1 MKSLVKLNG
10 LVHGGSLSRLCQT
23 ALEVVV
29 TLTAALLLA
38 ATTTGAV
45 AGTTGVPSFGSNPG
59 NLRMFKYV
67 PNLRATP
74 ALVVALHGCL
84 QSASAYD
91 DETGWTQFADK
102 WGFALLLPEQ
112 KNDNNSIAC
121 FNWFLPGDI
130 ERDKGEA
137 LSIKQMIDKM
147 KTDHTIDPRRIYVT
161 GLSAGGA
168 MTAVMLATYPE
179 IFAGGAIIAGLP
191 YKCATTVNEAR
202 NSCMQPG
209 KNLSPSEWGNRVRR
223 ATNNAGP
230 WPKVSIWQ
238 GDADPTVNPMN
249 ATELMEQWTD
259 VHGIDQ
265 IPEVQDAIKG
275 YPHKAYQ
282 DANGNALVETYS
294 ITGMGHGTP
303 VDPKGSGEDQC
314 GKASAFILDKKI
326 CSSYYIA
333 KFWGLDRIDQEAPSI
348 SITAPVDGAEVSGV
362 IAIRADAK
370 DNAGVTKIE
379 FYVDGRLRETD
390 TAAPWEAS
398 WDIAREAKGTHTL
411 LAKAFDAAGNVGS
424 SNPISVKGGGVDDI
438 TSPTV
443 NLTSPKNGDT
453 VGGTVTLAAQANDD
467 FGVSRVEFLG
477 LWELPWDTPIS
488 CVVSVRRLHNL
499 SGLTR
504 CAGTGCPDF

>member
-1 MKSLVKLNG
+1 MKSLAKLNR

-23 ALEVVV
+23 VLELMV

-45 AGTTGVPSFGSNPG
+45 AGTTEVPSFGSNPG

-91 DETGWTQFADK
+91 DETGWTKFADK

-112 KNDNNSIAC
+112 KNANNSLAC
-121 FNWFLPGDI
+121 FTWFLPGDI

-179 IFAGGAIIAGLP
+179 IFAGGALIAGLP
-191 YKCATTVNEAR
+191 YKCATSQNEAT

-238 GDADPTVNPMN
+238 GDADTTVNPMN

-265 IPEVQDAIKG
+265 IPEVQDSVKG

-294 ITGMGHGTP
+294 IPAWGMARRWIRT
-303 VDPKGSGEDQC
+303 VQ
-314 GKASAFILDKKI
+314 GK
-326 CSSYYIA
+326 
-333 KFWGLDRIDQEAPSI
+333 
-348 SITAPVDGAEVSGV
+348 T
-362 IAIRADAK
+362 
-370 DNAGVTKIE
+370 NAGKRAPLSSIKRSARATTSLSS
-379 FYVDGRLRETD
+379 GASTGSTRRRLRL
-390 TAAPWEAS
+390 A
-398 WDIAREAKGTHTL
+398 L
-411 LAKAFDAAGNVGS
+411 LHRSTVPRSAVLWRFG
-424 SNPISVKGGGVDDI
+424 PMPRI
-438 TSPTV
+438 TSV
-443 NLTSPKNGDT
+443 
-453 VGGTVTLAAQANDD
+453 
-467 FGVSRVEFLG
+467 
-477 LWELPWDTPIS
+477 
-488 CVVSVRRLHNL
+488 
-499 SGLTR
+499 
-504 CAGTGCPDF
+504 